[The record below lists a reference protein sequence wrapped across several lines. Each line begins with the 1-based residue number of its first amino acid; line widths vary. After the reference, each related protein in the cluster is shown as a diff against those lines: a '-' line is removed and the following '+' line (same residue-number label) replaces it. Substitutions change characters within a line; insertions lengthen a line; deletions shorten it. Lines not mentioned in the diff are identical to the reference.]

1 MIIYDYEDSFGDICK
16 RKIVLKGMIANVI
29 TGCRI
34 VVSLMMLLF
43 SAYSPWFNI
52 CYLLAGV
59 TDMVDGTIARKL
71 GTCSEFGERF
81 DTVADFV
88 FVVVAAFKL
97 LPVINIGP
105 VIWLWIGIIA
115 VIKVIN
121 IVIGFV
127 QHKKIVAVHSWANR
141 ITGLLLF
148 VLPFSIYVIDIKYF
162 AAVVCLLATFAAVQE
177 GYLIRNEILK

>member
-1 MIIYDYEDSFGDICK
+1 
-16 RKIVLKGMIANVI
+16 
-29 TGCRI
+29 
-34 VVSLMMLLF
+34 
-43 SAYSPWFNI
+43 
-52 CYLLAGV
+52 
-59 TDMVDGTIARKL
+59 MVDGTIARKL

-81 DTVADFV
+81 DTIADFV

-97 LPVINIGP
+97 LPVISVGW

-121 IVIGFV
+121 IVLGFAV
-127 QHKKIVAVHSWANR
+127 QKKIVAVHSWANR

-177 GYLIRNEILK
+177 GYLIRTKS

>member
-43 SAYSPWFNI
+43 PAYSPWFNI
-52 CYLLAGV
+52 CYMLAGV

-81 DTVADFV
+81 DTIADFV

-97 LPVINIGP
+97 LPVISVGW

-121 IVIGFV
+121 IVLGFAV
-127 QHKKIVAVHSWANR
+127 QKKIVAVHSWANR

-177 GYLIRNEILK
+177 GYLIRTKS

>member
-1 MIIYDYEDSFGDICK
+1 M
-16 RKIVLKGMIANVI
+16 KGMIANAI
-29 TGCRI
+29 TGSRI

-43 SAYSPWFNI
+43 PAYSPWFNT

-127 QHKKIVAVHSWANR
+127 QHKKIVAVHSWTNR

-148 VLPFSIYVIDIKYF
+148 ILPLSIYVIDIKYST
-162 AAVVCLLATFAAVQE
+162 AAVCVLATFAAIHE
-177 GYLIRNEILK
+177 GYLIMKRT